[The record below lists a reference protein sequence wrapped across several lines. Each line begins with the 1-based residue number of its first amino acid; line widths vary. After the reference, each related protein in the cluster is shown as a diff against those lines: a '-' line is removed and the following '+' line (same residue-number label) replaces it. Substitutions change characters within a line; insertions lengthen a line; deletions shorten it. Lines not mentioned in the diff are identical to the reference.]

1 MWDIDVHCGVN
12 LALNGFLIK
21 LKILKLPLVSSK
33 TFNSDGFLNVLT
45 EILTEEQKKEELE
58 KLYSAIGYSEGE
70 VITAFP
76 KEVDPILNFSLF
88 PFEGKMI
95 VKETLSKCNQS

>member
-1 MWDIDVHCGVN
+1 MYRIRISFKC
-12 LALNGFLIK
+12 LYSYFI
-21 LKILKLPLVSSK
+21 
-33 TFNSDGFLNVLT
+33 LT

-76 KEVDPILNFSLF
+76 KEVPFFFFFFNIQQSVNVNFMRKF
-88 PFEGKMI
+88 VI
-95 VKETLSKCNQS
+95 

>member
-1 MWDIDVHCGVN
+1 MGHRCTLWSMILSAVVN
-12 LALNGFLIK
+12 LPLNGFLI
-21 LKILKLPLVSSK
+21 
-33 TFNSDGFLNVLT
+33 VLA

-76 KEVDPILNFSLF
+76 KEVDSIFSWFHL
-88 PFEGKMI
+88 KA
-95 VKETLSKCNQS
+95 K

>member
-1 MWDIDVHCGVN
+1 MILSAIVI
-12 LALNGFLIK
+12 LPLESFLI
-21 LKILKLPLVSSK
+21 
-33 TFNSDGFLNVLT
+33 FLT

-76 KEVDPILNFSLF
+76 KEVDPIFS
-88 PFEGKMI
+88 
-95 VKETLSKCNQS
+95 

>member
-1 MWDIDVHCGVN
+1 MECVI
-12 LALNGFLIK
+12 
-21 LKILKLPLVSSK
+21 
-33 TFNSDGFLNVLT
+33 VLT

-76 KEVDPILNFSLF
+76 KEVDCIFSCIYMHSVQLNPDVLSHPFVTRSLVEMYSIL
-88 PFEGKMI
+88 I
-95 VKETLSKCNQS
+95 VQSG

>member
-1 MWDIDVHCGVN
+1 MMFSAIVN
-12 LALNGFLIK
+12 ISLNGFLI
-21 LKILKLPLVSSK
+21 VS
-33 TFNSDGFLNVLT
+33 T

-76 KEVDPILNFSLF
+76 KEVDPVFSCSYSNAVE
-88 PFEGKMI
+88 P
-95 VKETLSKCNQS
+95 

>member
-1 MWDIDVHCGVN
+1 MECVI
-12 LALNGFLIK
+12 
-21 LKILKLPLVSSK
+21 
-33 TFNSDGFLNVLT
+33 VLT

-76 KEVDPILNFSLF
+76 KEVDCIFSCIYMYMHSVQLNPDVLSHPFVTRSLVEVYSIL
-88 PFEGKMI
+88 I
-95 VKETLSKCNQS
+95 AQSG

>member
-1 MWDIDVHCGVN
+1 MEFRKV
-12 LALNGFLIK
+12 LLLT
-21 LKILKLPLVSSK
+21 VSFKSHL
-33 TFNSDGFLNVLT
+33 FFLT

-76 KEVDPILNFSLF
+76 KEVHLF
-88 PFEGKMI
+88 FA
-95 VKETLSKCNQS
+95 

>member
-1 MWDIDVHCGVN
+1 M
-12 LALNGFLIK
+12 FY
-21 LKILKLPLVSSK
+21 
-33 TFNSDGFLNVLT
+33 T

-76 KEVDPILNFSLF
+76 KEVSLCYF
-88 PFEGKMI
+88 VGRK
-95 VKETLSKCNQS
+95 

>member
-1 MWDIDVHCGVN
+1 M
-12 LALNGFLIK
+12 K
-21 LKILKLPLVSSK
+21 LKAINVS
-33 TFNSDGFLNVLT
+33 FNVLT

-76 KEVDPILNFSLF
+76 KEVHVDCYLLEATAAATFESCKEVIL
-88 PFEGKMI
+88 KH
-95 VKETLSKCNQS
+95 KTC